1 MSLYSSFNIWTSS
14 RIVSVSR
21 FLPINGPTFFPCFK
35 KFLLE
40 SDHFEYYNVETLEIK
55 FSPFS
60 WAVMCCFVIFRC
72 LFVWWIFCINFV
84 KSVIFIECVH
94 WRICSISLILASDL
108 TDYLI
113 FLEERKKK
121 KERKREKEE
130 GKEGEKEGGREEWRK
145 KRRKENNET
154 KKKRKVKNRNFLVLG
169 LYWRIP

>member
-121 KERKREKEE
+121 KRKKE
-130 GKEGEKEGGREEWRK
+130 GKGRREGGRKRGREGGMKKEEKERK
-145 KRRKENNET
+145 
-154 KKKRKVKNRNFLVLG
+154 
-169 LYWRIP
+169 